1 MQLHEL
7 KPIHKSKKK
16 KRVGRGGK
24 RGTYSGRGIKG
35 QKSRAGAKIRPAW
48 RDLLKQIPKRR
59 GRAKHSFKSIQIK
72 PVVINIGELEK
83 KFKDGEKITPQV
95 LLQKGLIQKIKGKMP
110 KVKILGHAYRQAGK
124 GEAKKKFVIE
134 GCEIS
139 KSVANIC
146 LKK

>member
-48 RDLLKQIPKRR
+48 RDLLKQIPKQR
-59 GRAKHSFKSIQIK
+59 GLSKHSFKSIQTK
-72 PVVINIGELEK
+72 PVVVNIGELEK
-83 KFKDGEKITPQV
+83 KFKDGEKITPQA
-95 LLQKGLIQKIKGKMP
+95 LWQKGLIQKIKGKMP
-110 KVKILGHAYRQAGK
+110 KVKILGK
-124 GEAKKKFVIE
+124 GETKKKFVIE

-146 LKK
+146 SKK